1 MAVVLRA
8 SLQPERHPRALT
20 GAHELFTDN
29 TDKAVQVLIDIASDG
44 SVPPVDLIRAAIIST
59 DTDPDDDDSIEGE
72 ILS

>member
-1 MAVVLRA
+1 MEVVLRA

-20 GAHELFTDN
+20 GAHELFIDN

-44 SVPPVDLIRAAIIST
+44 SVPPVDRIRAAIIST

-72 ILS
+72 IRY